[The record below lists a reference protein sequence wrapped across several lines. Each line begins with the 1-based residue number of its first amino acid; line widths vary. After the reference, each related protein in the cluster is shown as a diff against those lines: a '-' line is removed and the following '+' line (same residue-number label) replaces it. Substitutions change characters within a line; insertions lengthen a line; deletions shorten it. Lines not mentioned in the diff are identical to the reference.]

1 MKVETQ
7 KAGDCRLKLIINA
20 GPEESRPDYEKI
32 TREYVKHG
40 RVPGFRPG
48 KAPLDVITRRYQ
60 REMDEDVRQQLIAR
74 FYRQA
79 VEEQK
84 LDVANIVDVSD
95 VLFSPGTGIS
105 FVLTVD
111 VAPEFKLPKYQKL
124 PIKINTVSVDEA
136 GVDQSMA
143 TLRNSLTRYEATDTP
158 VAEGDMVRIDY
169 TATSGGKPLAEAVP
183 DCGRLANGTDF
194 WTQAAPPEFIPG
206 IAEAL
211 VGLAAGGSRELDV
224 KFPKDFPGEA
234 LRGVKARYTIA
245 VKAVR
250 RGAPP
255 DDADL
260 VKQIGFDS
268 LDALQARIRENLQRE
283 AEREEQHRRQ
293 QEVAELLL
301 KKCDFPLPQ
310 SVVAAETR
318 RVLRH
323 MLNEMGQS
331 AEDSEFI
338 EKNREAILSNS
349 ASAAKSQVQLNYI
362 LKAIADAEK
371 IEVSEEEVSS
381 HIAMMAEYLSTR
393 GPEKITPKQM
403 RERLEGGDGM
413 VLVRRDLLNDKVI
426 EWLLADAKA

>member
-20 GPEESRPDYEKI
+20 GPEETRPDYEKI

-169 TATSGGKPLAEAVP
+169 TATSGGKPLAEAVA
-183 DCGRLANGTDF
+183 DSGRFAEGTDF
-194 WTQAAPPEFIPG
+194 WMQAAEPEFVPG
-206 IAEAL
+206 INGVL
-211 VGLAAGGSRELDV
+211 VGLAVNDTRELDV
-224 KFPKDFPGEA
+224 KFPKDFANEA
-234 LRGVKARYTIA
+234 LRGVKAQYTIT
-245 VKAVR
+245 VKAVS
-250 RGAPP
+250 RGVPP
-255 DDADL
+255 TDEML
-260 VKQIGFDS
+260 LQMTGFES
-268 LDALQARIRENLQRE
+268 LEALRERVRENLQDR
-283 AEREEQHRRQ
+283 AEQAENRRQ
-293 QEVAELLL
+293 RHELTEYLL
-301 KKCDFPLPQ
+301 KKCEFPLPQ

-331 AEDSEFI
+331 AEDTEFI
-338 EKNREAILSNS
+338 EKNREAILSNA

>member
-20 GPEESRPDYEKI
+20 GPEETRPDYEKI

-124 PIKINTVSVDEA
+124 PLKINTVSVDEA

-169 TATSGGKPLAEAVP
+169 TATSGGKPLASRRRQRRFAE
-183 DCGRLANGTDF
+183 GTDF
-194 WTQAAPPEFIPG
+194 WMQAAEPEFVPG
-206 IAEAL
+206 INGVL
-211 VGLAAGGSRELDV
+211 VGLAVNDTRELDV
-224 KFPKDFPGEA
+224 KFPKDFANEA
-234 LRGVKARYTIA
+234 LRGVKAQYTIT
-245 VKAVR
+245 VKAVS
-250 RGAPP
+250 RGVPP
-255 DDADL
+255 TDEML
-260 VKQIGFDS
+260 LQMTGFES
-268 LDALQARIRENLQRE
+268 LEALRERVREN
-283 AEREEQHRRQ
+283 RRI
-293 QEVAELLL
+293 AR
-301 KKCDFPLPQ
+301 
-310 SVVAAETR
+310 SRRRIAASGMSSPSTFSR
-318 RVLRH
+318 
-323 MLNEMGQS
+323 
-331 AEDSEFI
+331 
-338 EKNREAILSNS
+338 S
-349 ASAAKSQVQLNYI
+349 ASSRCRSRSSPPRPAASC
-362 LKAIADAEK
+362 ATC
-371 IEVSEEEVSS
+371 
-381 HIAMMAEYLSTR
+381 STR
-393 GPEKITPKQM
+393 WARARKTPSSS
-403 RERLEGGDGM
+403 
-413 VLVRRDLLNDKVI
+413 RRT
-426 EWLLADAKA
+426 ARRFSATPPPPPKARCSSTISSRPSPMPRRSR

>member
-20 GPEESRPDYEKI
+20 GPEETRPDYEKT

-48 KAPLDVITRRYQ
+48 KAPLEVITRRYQ

-84 LDVANIVDVSD
+84 LDVANIVDLSD

-105 FVLTVD
+105 FVITVD

-124 PIKINTVSVDEA
+124 PLKVNAVTVEEEK
-136 GVDQSMA
+136 VDQSMA

-169 TATSGGKPLAEAVP
+169 TATSDGKPLAEAVA
-183 DCGRLANGTDF
+183 DSGRFAEGTDF
-194 WTQAAPPEFIPG
+194 WMQAAEPEFVPG
-206 IAEAL
+206 INGVL
-211 VGLAAGGSRELDV
+211 VGLAVNDTRELDV
-224 KFPKDFPGEA
+224 KFPKDFANEA
-234 LRGVKARYTIA
+234 LRGVKAQYTIT
-245 VKAVR
+245 VKAVS
-250 RGAPP
+250 RGVPP
-255 DDADL
+255 TDKML
-260 VKQIGFDS
+260 LQMTGFES
-268 LDALQARIRENLQRE
+268 LEALRGRVRENLQERAQQ
-283 AEREEQHRRQ
+283 AENRRQ
-293 QEVAELLL
+293 RHELTEYLL
-301 KKCDFPLPQ
+301 KKCEFPLPQ

-318 RVLRH
+318 RVLRN

-331 AEDSEFI
+331 AEDTEFI
-338 EKNREAILSNS
+338 EKNREAILSNA